1 MSKEKEKKTDEEIL
15 FPEVIVGDITVRP
28 WTFGVLF
35 KVSELIDQIITKME
49 EKNVDIDSDFIGYM
63 TMFKI
68 FSLATEQVL
77 EVMEISLNIK
87 TEEFTQTITKEKIKE
102 LPLEDGVKIAMIIA
116 KQNWQIISK
125 NVFNLLQKNEKKETT
140 TQTSL
145 KEKEIK
151 E

>member
-1 MSKEKEKKTDEEIL
+1 MSKEKEIKTDEEIL
-15 FPEVIVGDITVRP
+15 FPEVIVGNITVRP

-49 EKNVDIDSDFIGYM
+49 EKNIDLDSDFLGYM

-68 FSLATEQVL
+68 FSLATDQVL
-77 EVMEISLNIK
+77 EVMEISLNMK
-87 TEEFTQTITKEKIKE
+87 TEEFTQTVTKEKIKE

-125 NVFNLLQKNEKKETT
+125 NVFNLLQKSEKKETET
-140 TQTSL
+140 PTSS
-145 KEKEIK
+145 KEKETK